1 MSKGRA
7 CLRPLDWEV
16 LGYHCFAMET
26 RSLIS
31 LVGATEKGAIQVSIS
46 LYAIGSTF
54 GFLLVYLLGGLDL
67 FLFASQPYPRP
78 LYFSYVVKNKTRNHC
93 RKRVLGLLPC
103 LPATNSS
110 LFSCTGDHESWGNS
124 FSTFSLWRLYRTDR
138 RSFCGFFF
146 HLPKMLQKS
155 MPEIILLLLVMCN
168 F

>member
-1 MSKGRA
+1 MSEAIR
-7 CLRPLDWEV
+7 LRSSWLSLLCYGDAITHFTGGWDREG
-16 LGYHCFAMET
+16 GYPSFNF
-26 RSLIS
+26 S
-31 LVGATEKGAIQVSIS
+31 
-46 LYAIGSTF
+46 YAIESTF

-67 FLFASQPYPRP
+67 FPFASQPYPRP